1 MCRRAVEI
9 RSLSSSDGSKRLQG
23 HQSSIYECAHCRECF
38 RSSAEHFAECG
49 RVTSR
54 NVCSG
59 DVHTR
64 EVIIVVHLWLQLNG
78 NKWVNTTMCR
88 INILKS
94 HHRLLRYYAPSSITH
109 KRWPVVLHP
118 VLSLAYRIDRHA
130 CVRGD
135 SDGRLKGGEM
145 RHSGRERGFVR
156 RLREL
161 RAERNFSFRPW
172 IFCFDPRIFWFR
184 PPFWPHEPKNVVTD
198 VLSDGIDST

>member
-1 MCRRAVEI
+1 
-9 RSLSSSDGSKRLQG
+9 
-23 HQSSIYECAHCRECF
+23 
-38 RSSAEHFAECG
+38 
-49 RVTSR
+49 
-54 NVCSG
+54 
-59 DVHTR
+59 
-64 EVIIVVHLWLQLNG
+64 
-78 NKWVNTTMCR
+78 MCR

-184 PPFWPHEPKNVVTD
+184 PPFWPHEPKNVVVCGTH
-198 VLSDGIDST
+198 LFTSTRPRCGVAPNGSRRRRRRI